1 MERNKLMRAGC
12 VLAAAAV
19 ISTSAVSGTFA
30 KYVTEGKVEDTAR
43 VAKWGVTVTAQGDG
57 AFKTKYDNETNPTVV
72 SESNVKVVA
81 PGTSGTLAA
90 ASIAGKPEVAV
101 KVSYGPTTDGGKILD
116 LGDNWQ
122 YSDGSYYCP
131 LKITV
136 GGTEFFGM
144 DNKYTSEADPVTAF
158 ENAVNT
164 KIAGYTKNYAV
175 GDDLSGNGLSITWE
189 WAFEGTGTDAE
200 KKLTDVKD
208 TYLGDLAADK
218 NGDGTDNT
226 ANDPT
231 IALNLKVTVTQ
242 VD

>member
-1 MERNKLMRAGC
+1 MERNKLIRAGS
-12 VLAAAAV
+12 VLAAAAI

-30 KYVTEGKVEDTAR
+30 KYVTEGKGNDSAR

-90 ASIAGKPEVAV
+90 VSITGKPEVDV
-101 KVSYGPTTDGGKILD
+101 KVEYSAPDGKELFTV
-116 LGDNWQ
+116 GDNWV
-122 YSDGSYYCP
+122 YKTGASGNSSFYCP
-131 LKITV
+131 IEITV
-136 GGTEFFGM
+136 GSNSIKGL
-144 DNKYTSEADPVTAF
+144 NYTTADDFESAVVTAI
-158 ENAVNT
+158 EGYNQT
-164 KIAGYTKNYAV
+164 YDAGT
-175 GDDLSGNGLSITWE
+175 DLSNSAAPSISWK
-189 WAFEGTGTDAE
+189 WAFEGATGTAVNQDN
-200 KKLTDVKD
+200 VKD